1 MTRKA
6 GPQMRKLLA
15 LHNEW
20 LVANGYPLQVPCEK
34 KQNSTIQSTGDT
46 PQLTSEIAKIKSTG
60 AGASYKTLAASGKFQ
75 KV

>member
-20 LVANGYPLQVPCEK
+20 LEANGYPLHVK
-34 KQNSTIQSTGDT
+34 KNKT
-46 PQLTSEIAKIKSTG
+46 PQFKAQARHNLQAKLPKSKAQAQAQATRR
-60 AGASYKTLAASGKFQ
+60 
-75 KV
+75 

>member
-1 MTRKA
+1 MSRKA
-6 GPQMRKLLA
+6 GEPMRKLLA

-20 LVANGYPLQVPCEK
+20 LVANGYPLHEK
-34 KQNSTIQSTGDT
+34 KQNFTIQSTGA
-46 PQLTSEIAKIKSTG
+46 PQPTREIAKIKSTG

>member
-1 MTRKA
+1 MSRQPGA
-6 GPQMRKLLA
+6 PMRKLLA

-20 LVANGYPLQVPCEK
+20 LKANGYPLHVPREK
-34 KQNSTIQSTGDT
+34 KQNSTIQSTGA

>member
-20 LVANGYPLQVPCEK
+20 LVANGYPLHVPREK
-34 KQNSTIQSTGDT
+34 KQNSTIQSTGA
-46 PQLTSEIAKIKSTG
+46 PQPTREIAKIKSTG

>member
-20 LVANGYPLQVPCEK
+20 LVANGYPLHVK
-34 KQNSTIQSTGDT
+34 KNKT
-46 PQLTSEIAKIKSTG
+46 PQFKAQATRHNLQAKLPKSKAQAQAQATRR
-60 AGASYKTLAASGKFQ
+60 
-75 KV
+75 

>member
-20 LVANGYPLQVPCEK
+20 LVANGNPLHLK
-34 KQNSTIQSTGDT
+34 KNKT
-46 PQLTSEIAKIKSTG
+46 PQFKAQARHNLQAKLPKSKAQAQAQATRR
-60 AGASYKTLAASGKFQ
+60 
-75 KV
+75 

>member
-1 MTRKA
+1 MSRKA
-6 GPQMRKLLA
+6 GEPMRKLLA

-20 LVANGYPLQVPCEK
+20 LAANGYPLPATREK
-34 KQNSTIQSTGDT
+34 KQNSTIQSAGDP
-46 PQLTSEIAKIKSTG
+46 PQLTSEIAKIKS

>member
-1 MTRKA
+1 MSRQP
-6 GPQMRKLLA
+6 GEPMRKLLA

-20 LVANGYPLQVPCEK
+20 LVANGYPLHVKK
-34 KQNSTIQSTGDT
+34 KQNFTIQGTGA
-46 PQLTSEIAKIKSTG
+46 PQPTREIAKIKS

>member
-1 MTRKA
+1 MSRQP
-6 GPQMRKLLA
+6 GEPMRKLLA

-20 LVANGYPLQVPCEK
+20 LVANGYPLQVSRKK
-34 KQNSTIQSTGDT
+34 KQNFTIQGTGA
-46 PQLTSEIAKIKSTG
+46 PQPTREIAKIKSTG